1 MKYTQRHGT
10 LSSTRAV
17 TTLAAVV
24 AVLGMAGC
32 ESGRGRA
39 DPIIRQSARADDE
52 QQAHVRA
59 RGCEWPAPC
68 NCADARPIASCYLD
82 RLTPLRFGMTQEE
95 LCGAALT
102 MFSEGQLT
110 SPGSI
115 GWGYNATLGDGRRLW
130 VEFNGDRAVR
140 FRLYAHP
147 DLRRFPVYPGQP
159 YLLCNASSWNTPPTL
174 RRGYAWIGVVCDGV
188 EAAFRPGDTG
198 VLPLR
203 AEERVAWVALV
214 PPAEA
219 GDVPFEEIIAVIV
232 PGRPLKETVTCNGPV
247 VDAEYG
253 RFVAGVSAH
262 DAYATR
268 VKGIEVTFTCNEHGE
283 VSTVSVCD
291 PRVVLGRGVRV
302 GMAYEAVKEMYPD
315 ALAVSGGPF
324 LNARVRV
331 EKAWAVFGRQLRDGS
346 NLRDGDWVCEIEFN
360 DYLLGGR
367 RE

>member
-1 MKYTQRHGT
+1 
-10 LSSTRAV
+10 
-17 TTLAAVV
+17 
-24 AVLGMAGC
+24 
-32 ESGRGRA
+32 
-39 DPIIRQSARADDE
+39 
-52 QQAHVRA
+52 
-59 RGCEWPAPC
+59 
-68 NCADARPIASCYLD
+68 
-82 RLTPLRFGMTQEE
+82 MTEEE
-95 LCGAALT
+95 LCSAALS
-102 MFSEGQLT
+102 MFYIGSLT
-110 SPGSI
+110 SSGSI
-115 GWGYNATLGDGRRLW
+115 GWGYKVTLKDDKRVW
-130 VEFNGDRAVR
+130 VEFTDGRAVR

-203 AEERVAWVALV
+203 AEERVAWVDLV

-219 GDVPFEEIIAVIV
+219 DDVPFDEIIAVIE
-232 PGRPLKETVTCNGPV
+232 PGRPLRETVTRDGPV
-247 VDAEYG
+247 VDAKSG
-253 RFVAGVSAH
+253 RFVKGILSH

-346 NLRDGDWVCEIEFN
+346 NLRDGDCVCGIEFN